1 LTDGLFVARQIRVP
15 EVFFSEG
22 DATSDDHC
30 FHEFES
36 VEFTLE
42 GPNDAHARSIGDFA
56 AEVEK
61 EGERGW
67 TAFDPHDVL
76 AKQILE

>member
-1 LTDGLFVARQIRVP
+1 MPRAKKSPNSPARNGANLGF
-15 EVFFSEG
+15 E
-22 DATSDDHC
+22 ATLWQAA
-30 FHEFES
+30 
-36 VEFTLE
+36 VKLRGGEFTLE

-67 TAFDPHDVL
+67 TAFDPHDVM
-76 AKQILE
+76 AKQILQ